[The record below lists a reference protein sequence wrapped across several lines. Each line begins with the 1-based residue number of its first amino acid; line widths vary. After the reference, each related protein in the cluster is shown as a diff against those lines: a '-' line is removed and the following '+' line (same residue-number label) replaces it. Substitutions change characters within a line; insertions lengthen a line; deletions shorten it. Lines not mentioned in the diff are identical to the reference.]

1 MAVKNGLDW
10 NQILD
15 HIRLEVR
22 EDDFEHWLSPIQL
35 KSVQSQLV
43 TLSVPNTYY
52 KDYLDNHYLGMF
64 QDAIENSVGEG
75 YRVRIVADDY
85 TSAQQP
91 LNGYEARHKR
101 EDSYE
106 PYTIQYPLNKRYK
119 FDSFVVGLNNKL
131 AHAAAEAVAQ
141 SPAESYNPLFIHG
154 GTGLGK
160 THVMQAI
167 GHYVQENNDHMRVA
181 FVPAEQFI
189 HEFIESIKRNDQQGF
204 KAKFR
209 NVDVLLIDDIHFLA
223 GREATQEE
231 FFHTFNALHNA
242 HKQIVISS
250 DRPPKDIPTL
260 ESRLRSRFEWGLIV
274 DISPPDLET
283 RIAILRKKCEQ
294 ENITLPDD
302 VCHFIASKIKFSVRE
317 LESALVTIMAYLSSY
332 REAVIDVDVV
342 SKLLGDLYHSEFRN
356 ISIDKIQ
363 KKVAEH
369 FRIKTADILGS
380 NRSRM
385 YAHPRHVA
393 MYLCKQ
399 LTNHSFPEIGTFFGK
414 KDHTTVMHAC
424 KQMEKK
430 MSGDEEIKI
439 TVERLASLLQH
450 A

>member
-1 MAVKNGLDW
+1 MAVKLSLDW
-10 NQILD
+10 DEVLD
-15 HIRLEVR
+15 QLRLEVND
-22 EDDFEHWLSPIQL
+22 EDFEHWLSPLRLRSCQPG
-35 KSVQSQLV
+35 LV

-52 KDYLDNHYLGMF
+52 KDYLDNHYREL
-64 QDAIENSVGEG
+64 VGEIVQRHLG
-75 YRVRIVADDY
+75 EDHRIRIVAEDFPSRTHRAERAAPRND
-85 TSAQQP
+85 A
-91 LNGYEARHKR
+91 YEW
-101 EDSYE
+101 E
-106 PYTIQYPLNKRYK
+106 YPLNKRYT
-119 FDSFVVGLNNKL
+119 FDTFVVGPNNTL
-131 AHAAAEAVAQ
+131 AHAAAKAVAA
-141 SPAESYNPLFIHG
+141 SPAEAYNPLFIYG

-167 GHYVQENNDHMRVA
+167 GHYVLDHHRGMRVA
-181 FVPAEQFI
+181 FLPAEQFI
-189 HEFIESIKRNDQQGF
+189 HEFIESIKKNDQQGF

-209 NVDVLLIDDIHFLA
+209 NVDVLLIDDVHFLA

-274 DISPPDLET
+274 DISAPDLET

-294 ENITLPDD
+294 EGLSLPDD
-302 VCHFIASKIKFSVRE
+302 VINFIANRIKLSVRE
-317 LESALVTIMAYLSSY
+317 LESALVTILCYMSSY
-332 REAVIDVDVV
+332 KGAALDVEVV
-342 SKLLGDLYHSEFRN
+342 SKLLGDLYHNEHRN

-369 FRIKTADILGS
+369 FRVKTADILGA

-385 YAHPRHVA
+385 YVVPRQVA

-399 LTNHSFPEIGTFFGK
+399 LTRHSYPEIGTFFGK

-424 KQMEKK
+424 RKVEQM
-430 MSGDEEIKI
+430 MADNDELRHAI
-439 TVERLASLLQH
+439 ERLAGALRS

>member
-1 MAVKNGLDW
+1 MAVKVSLNWDEVM
-10 NQILD
+10 D
-15 HIRLEVR
+15 HLRTEVND
-22 EDDFEHWLSPIQL
+22 EDFEHWLSPLRL
-35 KSVQSQLV
+35 KACQPGLV

-52 KDYLDNHYLGMF
+52 KDYLDNHYRDLLGEMV
-64 QDAIENSVGEG
+64 QRALGDDHRI
-75 YRVRIVADDY
+75 RIVSEDFPVRTGRAERP
-85 TSAQQP
+85 AP
-91 LNGYEARHKR
+91 RN
-101 EDSYE
+101 DSYE
-106 PYTIQYPLNKRYK
+106 WEYPLNKRYT
-119 FDSFVVGLNNKL
+119 FDTFVVGPNNTL
-131 AHAAAEAVAQ
+131 AHAAAKAVAA
-141 SPAESYNPLFIHG
+141 SPADAYNPLFIYG

-167 GHYVQENNDHMRVA
+167 GHYVLDHHHNMRVA

-209 NVDVLLIDDIHFLA
+209 NVDVLLIDDVHFLA

-274 DISPPDLET
+274 DISAPDLET

-294 ENITLPDD
+294 EGLALPDD
-302 VCHFIASKIKFSVRE
+302 VINFIANKIKLSVRE
-317 LESALVTIMAYLSSY
+317 LESALVTILCYMSSY
-332 REAVIDVDVV
+332 KGATLDVDVV
-342 SKLLGDLYHSEFRN
+342 AKLLGDLYHNDHRN

-363 KKVAEH
+363 KKVADH
-369 FRIKTADILGS
+369 FRIKTADILGA

-385 YAHPRHVA
+385 YVVPRQVA

-399 LTNHSFPEIGTFFGK
+399 LTSHSYPEIGTFFGK

-424 KQMEKK
+424 KKVEQMMGEN
-430 MSGDEEIKI
+430 DEFKHA
-439 TVERLASLLQH
+439 VERLDTALRS